1 MKKIAEEKKLERL
14 QRELQA
20 MKVKLQ
26 GYEAQVSD
34 KIKDNPKASVGIAF
48 GAGVALG
55 ALVGYLMNRRW
66 VF

>member
-34 KIKDNPKASVGIAF
+34 NIKDNPKASVGIAF

-55 ALVGYLMNRRW
+55 AVVGYLMNRR
-66 VF
+66 

>member
-55 ALVGYLMNRRW
+55 ALVGYLMNRR
-66 VF
+66 

>member
-1 MKKIAEEKKLERL
+1 VKKIAEEKKLERL

-55 ALVGYLMNRRW
+55 ALVGYLMNRR
-66 VF
+66 